1 MTDQLTHELTVTS
14 SATDLDARLAPV
26 LSAARADAARVDRDG
41 AYPEA
46 SVDALRASGLLGLT
60 LPTSVGGLGA
70 GPAEFSRVV
79 YEIAGACGSTSMIY
93 LMHVAAAMTVASSP
107 PIGQQ
112 DLLVGMADGSVLGT
126 LAFSERGSRSHFWAP
141 VSQLV
146 PDGEGVRLRASKS
159 WVTSA
164 GHFQVVVASAQS
176 AGGEGVDLFALR
188 SGTEGMAVDGP
199 WRGMGLRGNESS
211 PMTLDVL
218 TGDADRIGDVGS
230 GFATMMGTVLPWF
243 NLGNASVTLGL
254 AGAAV
259 DAAVRHSSAARF
271 EQIGQS
277 LADLPTIRARLSR
290 MSIQLAVQR
299 SYLATVAAAI
309 TAPDDS
315 TTLHVLAV
323 KAAANDAALDITD
336 EAMRVCGGAAFSQH
350 LPVERFFRDARAG
363 HVMAP
368 TSDVLLD
375 FYGKAI
381 SGIPLF

>member
-26 LSAARADAARVDRDG
+26 LTAATADAARVDRDG

-46 SVDALRASGLLGLT
+46 SVDALRASGLFGLT

-107 PIGQQ
+107 PIGQP

-188 SGTEGMAVDGP
+188 SGIEGSVSVLVEVGADGVPTDVRVVRRSGERSRDLDRAVT
-199 WRGMGLRGNESS
+199 S
-211 PMTLDVL
+211 
-218 TGDADRIGDVGS
+218 
-230 GFATMMGTVLPWF
+230 
-243 NLGNASVTLGL
+243 
-254 AGAAV
+254 
-259 DAAVRHSSAARF
+259 
-271 EQIGQS
+271 
-277 LADLPTIRARLSR
+277 
-290 MSIQLAVQR
+290 
-299 SYLATVAAAI
+299 
-309 TAPDDS
+309 
-315 TTLHVLAV
+315 
-323 KAAANDAALDITD
+323 AALDWRF
-336 EAMRVCGGAAFSQH
+336 EPALRNGRAVAGAVV
-350 LPVERFFRDARAG
+350 LPV
-363 HVMAP
+363 
-368 TSDVLLD
+368 D
-375 FYGKAI
+375 FKRE
-381 SGIPLF
+381 